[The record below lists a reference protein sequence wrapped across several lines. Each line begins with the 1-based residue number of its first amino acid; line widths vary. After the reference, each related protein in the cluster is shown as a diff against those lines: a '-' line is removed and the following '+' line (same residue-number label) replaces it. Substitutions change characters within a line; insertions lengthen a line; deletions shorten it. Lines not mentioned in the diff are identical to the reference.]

1 MVNEHDLA
9 RAQQALRN
17 GERTYDIIGYH
28 AASIADHV
36 GIAFFQSQQATR
48 LDTRIHTRNDCR
60 ILAGRQWLMS
70 VGKFVRVVFVVYQKV
85 VDG

>member
-1 MVNEHDLA
+1 MK
-9 RAQQALRN
+9 
-17 GERTYDIIGYH
+17 
-28 AASIADHV
+28 
-36 GIAFFQSQQATR
+36 QATR

-70 VGKFVRVVFVVYQKV
+70 VGKFVRVVFVVCQKV